1 MVIGTIGGSEA
12 GVQAIE
18 ILKKGAHVELVVGT
32 VSIIVFTGISIFC
45 AWESWMALRMNR
57 PDDQPRDSTENRKQD
72 VTAIDGFAKALQRIK
87 LAPHVSLP
95 HSGIDSISFWAILF
109 VSFIGGIFS
118 GFLGG
123 GAGYIRMPSM
133 VYLLGIPTHIAV
145 GTDLFEIII
154 SASYGTIRHAM
165 NGNVDIVIAL
175 VMQTGAALG
184 RPDRSQ
190 PDAIFYGPA
199 HPSRV
204 CPASALGCH
213 RYCSETSHQPSSVN
227 KFYEDSCLQRR
238 FGAGT
243 QGARFRSNYC
253 QRHQGRDDDFWDHRS
268 RGKTN
273 PELLE
278 ALREESRVFRRQ
290 DVKLQIVTKFG
301 DPVAEIIRAR
311 RRRPMILSSSEQ
323 NAEAPR
329 SSSFLRPKPIRLPK
343 DCPARA
349 GGSRLAPGHQANP
362 DLQRR
367 WRLYRECG
375 QIHE

>member
-1 MVIGTIGGSEA
+1 MSPDGGESPKPMYFPISGVHLNPIYLISVGFIIGVLGGFFGVGGSFLTAPALFAAGLPMNFVVGTDLAHIIGTISGSEA

-45 AWESWMALRMNR
+45 AWESWMALRINR
-57 PDDQPRDSTENRKQD
+57 TNNQGGQPTENRKED

-87 LAPHVSLP
+87 LAPQVSLP
-95 HSGIDSISFWAILF
+95 HSGIDSISFWTILF

-184 RPDRSQ
+184 ARIGANLTQYFTGPRIRLAFA
-190 PDAIFYGPA
+190 PLPLLGAIVIA
-199 HPSRV
+199 QK
-204 CPASALGCH
+204 LL
-213 RYCSETSHQPSSVN
+213 TSHHP
-227 KFYEDSCLQRR
+227 
-238 FGAGT
+238 
-243 QGARFRSNYC
+243 
-253 QRHQGRDDDFWDHRS
+253 
-268 RGKTN
+268 
-273 PELLE
+273 
-278 ALREESRVFRRQ
+278 
-290 DVKLQIVTKFG
+290 
-301 DPVAEIIRAR
+301 
-311 RRRPMILSSSEQ
+311 
-323 NAEAPR
+323 
-329 SSSFLRPKPIRLPK
+329 
-343 DCPARA
+343 
-349 GGSRLAPGHQANP
+349 
-362 DLQRR
+362 
-367 WRLYRECG
+367 
-375 QIHE
+375 